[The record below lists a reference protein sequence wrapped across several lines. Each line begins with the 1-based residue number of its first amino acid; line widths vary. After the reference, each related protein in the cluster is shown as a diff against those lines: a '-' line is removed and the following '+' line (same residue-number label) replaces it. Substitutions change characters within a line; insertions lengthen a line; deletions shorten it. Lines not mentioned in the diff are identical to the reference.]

1 DITFGATTA
10 GRPPHIPHIE
20 TMVGL
25 FINTLP
31 VRVTLQPSESI
42 SALLKR
48 VQQEQ
53 TELLA
58 HQHLGLADIQK
69 AVGLG
74 ELFDTVIVFENYPV
88 DLPDADGPSGELQF
102 TKEDTRSGN
111 HYPLTLA
118 VVPGRQLHLRFD
130 YRGDLFDRATVEAL
144 AGRFVRVLEAVAA
157 DPDMPVGRVDVL
169 GETERQQLLVDWNNT
184 AHPVPDAVVPELLEA
199 QVARTPDAVAVVCE
213 GEKLTYGELNMR
225 ANRLAR
231 HLIGQGV
238 GPEQLVAVALPRS
251 AELLVALLAV
261 MKSGAAYVPV
271 DPELPAQR
279 ISYMLQDADPLLLI
293 TDTTTTT
300 TTLPALDG
308 LSVVVDAPETAAQ
321 IAAQPGTDIRDTD
334 RTGALLSG
342 HPVYVIY
349 TSGSTG
355 RPKGVIIPHHALVN
369 YLARATEAYPE
380 LSGTT
385 VAHASVSFDIGI
397 TVLYGT

>member
-1 DITFGATTA
+1 MPFERLVEVLNPERSMARHPLFQVMLSFQNNTRPSLDFPGLEITHE
-10 GRPPHIPHIE
+10 P
-20 TMVGL
+20 
-25 FINTLP
+25 
-31 VRVTLQPSESI
+31 LQDV
-42 SALLKR
+42 SARFDLT
-48 VQQEQ
+48 VN
-53 TELLA
+53 
-58 HQHLGLADIQK
+58 
-69 AVGLG
+69 LG
-74 ELFDTVIVFENYPV
+74 ELRTE
-88 DLPDADGPSGELQF
+88 DGAPNGM
-102 TKEDTRSGN
+102 T
-111 HYPLTLA
+111 
-118 VVPGRQLHLRFD
+118 GRLD
-130 YRGDLFDRATVEAL
+130 YRTDLFDRATVEAL

-169 GETERQQLLVDWNNT
+169 GETERQQVLVDWNNT
-184 AHPVPDAVVPELLEA
+184 AHPVPDAVLPELFEA

-213 GEKLTYGELNMR
+213 GEKLTYGELNVR

-238 GPEQLVAVALPRS
+238 GPERLVAVALPRS

-279 ISYMLQDADPLLLI
+279 ISYMLQDAAPMVLV
-293 TDTTTTT
+293 TDTTTATT
-300 TTLPALDG
+300 TATLDG
-308 LSVVVDAPETAAQ
+308 LDCLSVAVDAPETAAQ
-321 IAAQPGTDIRDTD
+321 IAAQPGTDVRDTD
-334 RTGALLSG
+334 RTGALLPG

-355 RPKGVIIPHHALVN
+355 RPKGVVIPHRALVN
-369 YLARATEAYPE
+369 YLTRATEAYPE